1 MRSALTDFV
10 LGFWL
15 CSVAFVIYAPLTFI
29 ITRRTHLWIRF
40 LDAGQSFMMRLGFSK
55 RIASFGRGF
64 SESRSFAVSMVVF
77 TFAFLLLA
85 IFHAV
90 AYLYFSHRTT

>member
-10 LGFWL
+10 VGFWL
-15 CSVAFVIYAPLTFI
+15 CSVAFILYAPLTFI

-40 LDAGQSFMMRLGFSK
+40 LNAGEAFMMRLGFSK
-55 RIASFGRGF
+55 RVASFGRGF
-64 SESRSFAVSMVVF
+64 SESRRFAVSMVVF

-90 AYLYFSHRTT
+90 SYFYFRNRAT